1 MVLTQLPEVP
11 IQPLGMLVRVRRG
24 AHLVL
29 LEHQLKPRT
38 MPSRFGG
45 TYSGPTEWLCRVRE
59 KREHWNAVRQW
70 PIAKV
75 GPAEIEIVRS
85 QGYAETLYVRTFA
98 EVSDNLCHAGAI
110 FGGFKQLWLAVGLD
124 KLD

>member
-1 MVLTQLPEVP
+1 MVLTQIPEMP
-11 IQPLGMLVRVRRG
+11 IQTLGMLTSQSSKRCPFSSIRAPTQAPGDAESVY
-24 AHLVL
+24 
-29 LEHQLKPRT
+29 
-38 MPSRFGG
+38 G

-85 QGYAETLYVRTFA
+85 QGYAGNLYVRTFA

-110 FGGFKQLWLAVGLD
+110 FGGFKQLCMACCRP
-124 KLD
+124 